1 MTALGSFMPG
11 CPRGVRRPA
20 LEFEAQGP
28 YYAETGMSYIAM
40 PMTLT
45 RRLYRY
51 FALALATAHLVVFA
65 AAPVVEGRLAR
76 LDVGI
81 GVAVGDATPERSVPA
96 HDPSTC
102 IACQIISSIAAL
114 PQPATILLPTDDA
127 GPRDRLPVDGARQVF
142 QRQGFLSRAPPTL
155 PA

>member
-1 MTALGSFMPG
+1 
-11 CPRGVRRPA
+11 
-20 LEFEAQGP
+20 
-28 YYAETGMSYIAM
+28 M

-65 AAPVVEGRLAR
+65 AAPVIEGRLVNAE
-76 LDVGI
+76 VGI
-81 GVAVGDATPERSVPA
+81 GVAADDATPERRVPA

-102 IACQIISSIAAL
+102 ITCQIISSVAAV
-114 PQPATILLPTDDA
+114 PQPATILLPTDDD
-127 GPRDRLPVDGARQVF
+127 GPRDRFPVHGARQVF
-142 QRQGFLSRAPPTL
+142 ERQGFLSRAPPTL